1 MESVRA
7 GLVLKLK
14 QSVGAEFIM
23 SREEQLRQRF
33 MDRFQHNE
41 NMVILGSGAGA
52 KLLILIFSFL
62 IKHPQSGLFLH
73 YNFVVALLNDLFGI
87 QTRGGCACAGPF
99 MQQLLGL
106 SRDLVR
112 RYEAVLVED
121 SRLDRVALRRGHSE
135 HSQVGQ

>member
-1 MESVRA
+1 MRPAMVVPA
-7 GLVLKLK
+7 PVFAPPTVPPVTTPVLMPPAPRQPPMMDEDEPASKR
-14 QSVGAEFIM
+14 
-23 SREEQLRQRF
+23 SRTEE
-33 MDRFQHNE
+33 N
-41 NMVILGSGAGA
+41 
-52 KLLILIFSFL
+52 LIPEGIAVDNAADT
-62 IKHPQSGLFLH
+62 H
-73 YNFVVALLNDLFGI
+73 DLFGI

-121 SRLDRVALRRGHSE
+121 SRLDRVELRRGHSE